1 MAKGNRKGSKASRRE
16 EVAPVVEEMEETMN
30 VAAEEVAEIEAE
42 ESVTA
47 AAEEEIEN
55 TLDDGEDEV
64 EAEASEGETKTRK
77 PRGKRQIIFNCA
89 SNVTLPADVAERNL
103 SAGDEAL
110 VLEQVSVTMPAE
122 GVDFDV
128 ARGRAEAIEI
138 FTAKYGSAPEMVLGP
153 YYIRKGISSS
163 PRKRE
168 TINVTIAKEAA
179 FTAERGKAVH
189 RFKNLDW
196 NVLVNFTEKPD
207 TVFVFYETLV
217 DPKQAPKDKTKFQK
231 PAPKFLPVNALRD
244 LQKNATA

>member
-16 EVAPVVEEMEETMN
+16 EAAPAVEEAEETMN
-30 VAAEEVAEIEAE
+30 VATEEVTEIEAE
-42 ESVTA
+42 EAFTSSAT
-47 AAEEEIEN
+47 EEEIEN
-55 TLDDGEDEV
+55 TLDEDEV
-64 EAEASEGETKTRK
+64 EEAEASDGETKTRK

-89 SNVTLPADVAERNL
+89 SNVILPADVPERNL
-103 SAGDEAL
+103 SVGEEAL

-128 ARGRAEAIEI
+128 ARGRVEAIEI

-168 TINVTIAKEAA
+168 TINVTVAKDAP
-179 FTAERGKAVH
+179 FTSERGKAIH
-189 RFKNLDW
+189 RFKNMDW
-196 NVLVNFTEKPD
+196 HVLVNFTERPD
-207 TVFVFYETLV
+207 TVFVFYENLV
-217 DPKQAPKDKTKFQK
+217 DPKQAPKDKSKFQK

-244 LQKNATA
+244 LQKNAVA

>member
-1 MAKGNRKGSKASRRE
+1 MAKGNRKGSKASREAAPAVE
-16 EVAPVVEEMEETMN
+16 EVEETMS
-30 VAAEEVAEIEAE
+30 VATDEVAEIEAE
-42 ESVTA
+42 ESISA
-47 AAEEEIEN
+47 SAEEEIEN

-64 EAEASEGETKTRK
+64 EEVEASDGETKTRK

-122 GVDFDV
+122 NMDFDV
-128 ARGRAEAIEI
+128 TRGRAEAIEI
-138 FTAKYGSAPEMVLGP
+138 FTAKYGTAPEMVLGP

-168 TINVTIAKEAA
+168 TINVTVAKEAP
-179 FTAERGKAVH
+179 FTAERGKAIH
-189 RFKNLDW
+189 RFKNFDW

-207 TVFVFYETLV
+207 TVFVFYEALV
-217 DPKQAPKDKTKFQK
+217 DPKLAPKDKSKFQK